1 MTVRRPDPP
10 IACDAVTGELRTRA
24 FVILGLSGLA
34 VTQPLLD
41 LFGRNPEFFVAGNY
55 SSSQIVWFAVLIA
68 VVPALAGIAVT
79 VLATLIDR
87 RLGKVVFGVVAAAL
101 ATAFALGL
109 LRTLGVD
116 RVVVVAVIAVLLGV
130 GAAVLVV
137 RRRGMQLFV
146 SYLAVANLFFVGSFI
161 FLSETSELI
170 AGGPAVD
177 EGEVVVPPLEG
188 PVVLV
193 VLDEL
198 PAATLMRADG
208 SLNEERYPGF
218 AELAAVSTWFRNAS
232 SQYNLTHR
240 AVPSI
245 LDGRLAEGDVLPTA
259 ADHPRNLFTLLGHD
273 VPVHRYE
280 SVTDLCPTTV
290 CEPPPRQPLRQAIED
305 ATVVYGHRVL
315 PEELRD
321 GLPAIDNSWGAYGA
335 EDDDGGDDLVRQEA
349 GAAADE
355 SEGDSLIE
363 RAYAKW
369 QGLAAAERSP
379 LGQAGVLR
387 EMTAAIDGTPAL
399 HVVHV
404 ALPHRPWVLS
414 RTGVGTSFAPELI
427 TDPGRPRVRS
437 SAARMEYQ
445 LHSMQ
450 VGAADTLVGELVDHL
465 RASPGWEDTL
475 LVVTSDHGTNLTP
488 PDIGRMHVTDANREE
503 VYRVP
508 LFIKAPGQLTGEIR
522 DDSAQNLDVLP
533 SIVDLLDA
541 DVDWEFDGHSLFD
554 GSAAHTRAEGVD
566 RRRRGDRHRR
576 PACRAVP
583 PR

>member
-1 MTVRRPDPP
+1 MTARRSGPP
-10 IACDAVTGELRTRA
+10 IACDAVRGELRTRA
-24 FVILGLSGLA
+24 FAILGLSGLA

-55 SSSQIVWFAVLIA
+55 SRSQIVWFAVLIA
-68 VVPALAGIAVT
+68 VVPALVGIAVT

-87 RLGKVVFGVVAAAL
+87 RLGTVVFGVVAAAL

-116 RVVVVAVIAVLLGV
+116 RVVVVAVVAVLLGV
-130 GAAVLVV
+130 GAAALVV

-170 AGGPAVD
+170 AGGPAAD
-177 EGEVVVPPLEG
+177 EGEVVVPPLDG

-280 SVTDLCPTTV
+280 SVTDLCPPTV

-305 ATVVYGHRVL
+305 ATRR
-315 PEELRD
+315 LRPPR
-321 GLPAIDNSWGAYGA
+321 PAG
-335 EDDDGGDDLVRQEA
+335 
-349 GAAADE
+349 GAARRLA
-355 SEGDSLIE
+355 GD
-363 RAYAKW
+363 R
-369 QGLAAAERSP
+369 Q
-379 LGQAGVLR
+379 
-387 EMTAAIDGTPAL
+387 
-399 HVVHV
+399 
-404 ALPHRPWVLS
+404 
-414 RTGVGTSFAPELI
+414 
-427 TDPGRPRVRS
+427 
-437 SAARMEYQ
+437 
-445 LHSMQ
+445 
-450 VGAADTLVGELVDHL
+450 LVGRL
-465 RASPGWEDTL
+465 R
-475 LVVTSDHGTNLTP
+475 
-488 PDIGRMHVTDANREE
+488 GR
-503 VYRVP
+503 
-508 LFIKAPGQLTGEIR
+508 G
-522 DDSAQNLDVLP
+522 
-533 SIVDLLDA
+533 
-541 DVDWEFDGHSLFD
+541 
-554 GSAAHTRAEGVD
+554 
-566 RRRRGDRHRR
+566 RRRQ
-576 PACRAVP
+576 
-583 PR
+583 